1 MRIKNVDRVKE
12 LLKAKLPE
20 YLKELGLRIE
30 HTKVQCPNSDAHEH
44 GDSEKLS
51 AAFLPQSNN
60 TNIYCFVEDKT
71 FDIFDV
77 YAMKQGKQLIGE
89 EFYVAVEELAKKY
102 GIPLEMEE
110 EYSLKEKEKKSKQK
124 VLETLHKLSLKYCK
138 DGIVYYNKRKLSKE
152 KIYAWQIGFLDP
164 SNLPKDLDAQ
174 FKTLYEYKLSSVF
187 QYPSLVIPVF
197 NTHNQYVGVIMRQFG
212 APKGDEYL
220 NLSLNG
226 KNLFNINKVRGSE
239 KITIV
244 EGVFDTIALYPENN
258 VVGCLTNQVHENDL
272 ESLAKGK
279 YKQIVL
285 ALDPDNLY
293 QGGARDG
300 FLKSILRLKNFDS
313 EILLVEIPTADGQTN
328 KPDPDEYMRT
338 HSLEDF
344 NALTRVNALDYLLE
358 NYKRNVIKVETLY
371 EFLAGC
377 PNLIRKEQMITK
389 VAQDLN
395 IGKRQLM
402 KSIDNMSENKS
413 SFNLIQY
420 AQEKDSFDELLES
433 FTEIA
438 WNGNYKGIPSG
449 FPIFDQTFGGFEDTL
464 YLMVGFP
471 EMGKTTFLINFVYR
485 LARNPNNFVAFYS
498 LDDGAKRAI
507 VPRLMSIASGLT
519 SKQARNPTK
528 DIADSWYQGMQ
539 NIQALKSNMIIKDGS
554 EIRTLPD
561 LENFVK
567 IHNNIAQERNK
578 KLVVV
583 IDNIH
588 DLGYGGKRELET
600 TQNSVRIAGFLKK
613 LPQELNC
620 PIICTAEVPKSAK
633 DKPTGKDIKES
644 IDFWYAARWVGG
656 IFSDF
661 HSPAGKG
668 LNPYVWKT
676 PEGLDMPIMELSVS
690 KNQTGD
696 SAHMSLFYKFNM
708 KTNALIECTMD
719 EMALLKAGQTIQ

>member
-1 MRIKNVDRVKE
+1 MRIKNIDKVKE
-12 LLKAKLPE
+12 LIKEKLPL

-30 HTKVQCPNSDAHEH
+30 HTKCQCPNTDAHEH
-44 GDSEKLS
+44 GDSQKLS

-60 TNIYCFVEDKT
+60 TNVYCFVEDRT

-77 YAMKQGKQLIGE
+77 YALKQGKQLVGE
-89 EFYVAVEELAKKY
+89 NFYQAIEELAKKY
-102 GIPLEMEE
+102 DIPLEREE
-110 EYSLKEKEKKSKQK
+110 EFSMKEKEKRAKQK
-124 VLETLHKLSLKYCK
+124 ILEAVHTASKKYIK
-138 DGIVYYNKRKLSKE
+138 EGLEYYKKRNISKE
-152 KIYAWQIGFLDP
+152 KLVAWQIGFLTP
-164 SNLPKDLDAQ
+164 QNLPKDVDVQ

-187 QYPSLVIPVF
+187 QHPALVIPVF
-197 NTHNQYVGVIMRQFG
+197 NAHNQYVGIIMRQFG

-220 NLSLNG
+220 NISLNG
-226 KNLFNINKVRGSE
+226 KNLFNIHNVRGNE
-239 KITIV
+239 KVTIV
-244 EGVFDTIALYPENN
+244 EGVFDTIALFPDMN
-258 VVGCLTNQVHENDL
+258 VVGCLTNQIHDSDL
-272 ESLAKGK
+272 EALAKGK
-279 YKQIVL
+279 YKQIIL

-293 QGGARDG
+293 QGPARDG
-300 FLKSILRLKNFDS
+300 VLKSILRLKNFDS
-313 EILLVEIPTADGQTN
+313 EIKVVEIPAEPEQAN

-338 HSLEDF
+338 HKLEDF
-344 NALTRVNALDYLLE
+344 NNLPRKNALDYLIE
-358 NYKRNVIKVETLY
+358 NYQQSTIKVELLY

-389 VAQDLN
+389 VADTLK

-402 KSIDNMSENKS
+402 KSIEGLSENKD

-420 AQEKDSFDELLES
+420 AQEKDSFDELLEG

-449 FPIFDQTFGGFEDTL
+449 FPLFDQKFGGFEDTL

-498 LDDGAKRAI
+498 LDDGARRAI

-519 SKQARNPTK
+519 SKQIKQPTK
-528 DIADSWYQGMQ
+528 EIEAEWFQGLK
-539 NIQALKSNMIIKDGS
+539 NLQALKTNLVIKDGS

-567 IHNNIAQERNK
+567 IHHSISQDRGK
-578 KLVVV
+578 KFIVV

-588 DLGYGGKRELET
+588 DLQYGGKREMET
-600 TQNSVRIAGFLKK
+600 TQNSVRVAGFLKK
-613 LPQELNC
+613 LPQELGC

-633 DKPTGKDIKES
+633 EKPTGKDIKET
-644 IDFWYAARWVGG
+644 IDFWYAARFVGG
-656 IFSDF
+656 IFSDY
-661 HSPAGKG
+661 HNTSDRTS
-668 LNPYVWKT
+668 PYVWRT
-676 PEGLDMPIMELSVS
+676 PDGQFHPIMELLVS

-696 SAHMSLFYKFNM
+696 SFHGSLFYKFNR
-708 KTNALIECTMD
+708 TNNALIECTLD
-719 EMALLKAGQTIQ
+719 EHVLLEKGQNII